1 VAEVSEEAEVSAVLV
16 AAVLAAAAPEGAG
29 NLNMAEELR
38 KIIHIDMDAFFAS
51 VEQRDNPTLKGKPVA
66 VGGSGERSVVAAASY
81 EARRFGVHSAI
92 ASSVAKRLCPHL
104 IFVKPRFPVYSAVSR
119 QIRSIMDE
127 YSDLV
132 EPLSLDEAYIDVT
145 YIKKGKPSATLIARE
160 IRQRIRVETGLT
172 ASAGVSYNK
181 FLAKMASEFKKPD
194 GMFVILPEEASA
206 FIDDLE
212 IRKFYG
218 IGKVTAKKLSEMGI
232 LFGRD
237 LKLVERQE
245 LVRLFG
251 KAGNFY
257 YDIVRGIDNRKVEES
272 LERKSIGGEDTFD
285 QDLYLPEQMKP
296 ELEAIAERV
305 WQQIAQS
312 GKKGKT
318 VTLKIKYNDFVQHTR
333 SKTMSE
339 EILSKAD
346 FLDTGWNLLL
356 AEEPF
361 RTGIRL
367 LGLTLSGFYQPDK
380 GPVQLVLDF

>member
-1 VAEVSEEAEVSAVLV
+1 MLEPLEI
-16 AAVLAAAAPEGAG
+16 
-29 NLNMAEELR
+29 R

-51 VEQRDNPTLKGKPVA
+51 VEQRDNPALKGKPVA

-81 EARRFGVHSAI
+81 EARRYGVHSAM
-92 ASSVAKRLCPHL
+92 ASSVAKRLCPNL
-104 IFVKPRFPVYSAVSR
+104 IFVKPRFSEYSAVSLK
-119 QIRSIMDE
+119 IRSIMDE

-132 EPLSLDEAYIDVT
+132 EPLSLDEAYLDVT

-160 IRQRIRVETGLT
+160 IRQRINEETGLT

-181 FLAKMASEFKKPD
+181 FLAKIASDVKKPD
-194 GMFVILPEEASA
+194 GLFVILPEEASA

-245 LVRLFG
+245 LIRLFG

-272 LERKSIGGEDTFD
+272 LERKSIGGEETFE

-305 WQQIAQS
+305 WQHIMQS
-312 GKKGKT
+312 GRKGKT

-346 FLDTGWNLLL
+346 FLDTGWTLLL
-356 AEEPF
+356 AEEPY

-367 LGLTLSGFYQPDK
+367 LGLTLSNFYQPGK

>member
-1 VAEVSEEAEVSAVLV
+1 MSTV
-16 AAVLAAAAPEGAG
+16 
-29 NLNMAEELR
+29 R

-51 VEQRDNPTLKGKPVA
+51 VEQRDNPALRGKPVA

-81 EARRFGVHSAI
+81 EARRYGVHSAM
-92 ASSVAKRLCPHL
+92 ASSVAKRMCPHL
-104 IFVKPRFPVYSAVSR
+104 IFVKPRFSVYSAVSK

-127 YSDLV
+127 YTDLV
-132 EPLSLDEAYIDVT
+132 EPLSLDEAYLDVT

-160 IRQRIRVETGLT
+160 IRQRIREETGLT

-181 FLAKMASEFKKPD
+181 FLAKMASDVKKPD
-194 GMFVILPEEASA
+194 GMFVILPEDASA
-206 FIDDLE
+206 FIDELE

-218 IGKVTAKKLSEMGI
+218 IGKVTAKKMSELGI
-232 LFGRD
+232 LFGKD
-237 LKLVERQE
+237 LKLLERTE

-257 YDIVRGIDNRKVEES
+257 YDIVRGYDNRRVEES
-272 LERKSIGGEDTFD
+272 LERKSIGGEETFD

-296 ELEAIAERV
+296 EMEAIADRV
-305 WQQIAQS
+305 WRHVIES
-312 GKKGKT
+312 GKMGKT
-318 VTLKIKYNDFVQHTR
+318 VTLKIKYNDFIQHTR
-333 SKTMSE
+333 SKTLTE
-339 EILSKAD
+339 EVLSKSD
-346 FLDTGWNLLL
+346 FLDIGWNLLR

-367 LGLTLSGFYQPDK
+367 LGLTLSNFYQPGK